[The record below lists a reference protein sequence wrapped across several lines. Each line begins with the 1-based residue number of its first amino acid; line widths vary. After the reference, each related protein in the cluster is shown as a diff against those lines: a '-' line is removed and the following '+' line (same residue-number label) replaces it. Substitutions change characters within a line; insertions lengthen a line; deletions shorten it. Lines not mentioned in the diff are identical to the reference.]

1 MMLKGFIF
9 SKEIIHLVI
18 KSRQILFYAN
28 SFNINQCKVH
38 NIRTNQYECFSKE
51 STLGHVMVVH

>member
-9 SKEIIHLVI
+9 SKGIVHLVI

-51 STLGHVMVVH
+51 STLGKC